1 MTADDADVTSLSPAD
16 ETGHET
22 QVAVEVHRDS
32 AAAAA
37 AYSHR
42 RHRRPSSV
50 DIVRWSPL
58 PDRCLRRWHTDG
70 QHGSPPHDAADLEVA
85 AILVRPRDVISSF
98 DESEA
103 EPEAEVRAATRR
115 CESTDAS
122 KRGDRRDS
130 PLVHVDRLWALREAY
145 EEQDRQ
151 TEEGRTDETVY
162 PADDVR
168 PELEVPSTTVTAPA
182 WHQAREFTFSFDSGD
197 TCTTDESSRQ
207 GAPTTSFESS
217 TDGTDASGGRGPKLH
232 QFRDDSGYK
241 SIETVPVPA
250 AHAAAAR
257 DDVGAT
263 RGGATKSRSLDGGR
277 NGKTASRRR
286 RDYRRERHPIGDE
299 TARAPASDDT
309 HVSAANSRRRVSRD
323 YSIDEHTDAIFNEF
337 MRYDPALP
345 DVTRATQK
353 RAMIVDRAG
362 RCRIADSKSRSLS
375 IGYSGEGALS
385 SAHDKM
391 YAHLRRLSKQNT
403 CSSAR
408 ERQSSLDRSCIYEH
422 ADTYDER
429 PSHSQDVPYEYR
441 MFSHDR
447 TDSRDRRLAHHKTS
461 FQASH
466 CAER

>member
-37 AYSHR
+37 YSHR
-42 RHRRPSSV
+42 RHRRPSSM

-58 PDRCLRRWHTDG
+58 PNRCLRRWHTDG

-85 AILVRPRDVISSF
+85 AILVQPRDVISSF
-98 DESEA
+98 EESEA

-115 CESTDAS
+115 CESTDVS
-122 KRGDRRDS
+122 TRSDRRDS

-145 EEQDRQ
+145 EEQDRHV
-151 TEEGRTDETVY
+151 EEGRTDDTVY
-162 PADDVR
+162 LADELR
-168 PELEVPSTTVTAPA
+168 PELEAPSTTVTAPA
-182 WHQAREFTFSFDSGD
+182 WRQSREFTFSFDSGD

-217 TDGTDASGGRGPKLH
+217 TDGTDASGSRGPKLH

-250 AHAAAAR
+250 AHAAR
-257 DDVGAT
+257 GDDVGAT
-263 RGGATKSRSLDGGR
+263 RGGPTKSRSLEGR

-286 RDYRRERHPIGDE
+286 RDYRRERHPIGVE
-299 TARAPASDDT
+299 TARGPSSDDT
-309 HVSAANSRRRVSRD
+309 QVSANSRRRVSRD

-345 DVTRATQK
+345 DVTRTSQK
-353 RAMIVDRAG
+353 RAMIVDRGG

-385 SAHDKM
+385 SPQDKM

-408 ERQSSLDRSCIYEH
+408 DRHSSLDRSCIYEH
-422 ADTYDER
+422 PATYDER

-447 TDSRDRRLAHHKTS
+447 TDSRDRRLVHHKTS

-466 CAER
+466 CADR